1 MTVTPAVTLRGSLRS
16 QGDEPTHCALQVKET
31 LPYANEAMTLVIRPA
46 QPADIPA
53 ITRIYAHSV
62 AHGTASFELEPPD
75 EAEMARRMQA
85 LLSGKFPYLVAESDG
100 KIAGYAYASLYRTRP
115 AYRFTVEDSVY
126 VAPDMH
132 RRGIGKVLLEKLVE
146 ACTAMGFRQM
156 IAVIGDSD
164 QAASIGVHKACGFE
178 PAGNLKNIGWKFDKW
193 LDTPL
198 MQRAL
203 GEGATT
209 KP

>member
-1 MTVTPAVTLRGSLRS
+1 ML
-16 QGDEPTHCALQVKET
+16 D
-31 LPYANEAMTLVIRPA
+31 
-46 QPADIPA
+46 
-53 ITRIYAHSV
+53 
-62 AHGTASFELEPPD
+62 
-75 EAEMARRMQA
+75 
-85 LLSGKFPYLVAESDG
+85 GKFPYLVAEVDG
-100 KIAGYAYASLYRTRP
+100 AVAGSAYASLYRTRP

-126 VAPDMH
+126 VDPAAQ
-132 RRGIGKVLLEKLVE
+132 RRGIGKALLEKLIE
-146 ACTAMGFRQM
+146 DCTALGFRQM

-164 QAASIGVHKACGFE
+164 QAASLGVHKACGFTD
-178 PAGNLKNIGWKFDKW
+178 AGNLRNIGYKFGRW